1 MYKKFFGLFSVL
13 IITATLI
20 GQYGSHDSSKYSY
33 FSTRA
38 PASTSDMSRLEAL
51 LAIDKLDYYIGEY
64 INNFGKKIDETSLGA
79 LKKSNVDYLIQKFS
93 NDSRIYDA
101 KKYDDIVFSIIT
113 DKLGN
118 TPTGKKSDYQWGY
131 NFFKNKLNEGFTL
144 LDTNLKPGDDSSIT
158 EVKPKSVFTMTDS
171 GVVNDEL
178 TLDADQYIS
187 NRTTRAVF
195 WEAVESNREVEFH
208 LENSREFLKNLQSN
222 GGKVV
227 KEVRPFANNYNKI
240 YVVQYPGEDTYRYA
254 ITAIGGKDRLNH
266 LMLQFGLSKRGGEV
280 ANNVRIFGDIDEAHK
295 KMEDELSG
303 IFRHLP
309 KSERV
314 IIGQKGAIE
323 RTFETLWKVRALKNL
338 YDKHASLVMAHVND
352 KHVEAFKELM
362 TGGDINKFDIYKNK
376 RVIEDVF
383 KENAA
388 KIESQG
394 FGSRDFKKF
403 DYDNFVISMSDLAFK
418 NSEGEEVVWRVVAN
432 SWGDEIAPL
441 ARALKNT
448 GHEHI
453 TYIGTAG
460 AFLDKGYSVGDLVI
474 PSHTR
479 LDGESIKISG
489 TKMEIDGAKYGG
501 TVDHVFSPFIE
512 TNEWLE
518 ESSKHSDF
526 VEVEVSHLRKIL
538 KGQNIDFQAYLLISD
553 VLNSEGETLASATG
567 SKRRNSLNKLLYAM
581 LNRDKVGIP
590 NDASYNNSKVAS
602 LRSNIEKVLGNKANT
617 LKYYIFS
624 MLKDSDSVSDA
635 EIKAT
640 LDSVDNFS
648 DNYFTKRLTESSE
661 ISSYVLR
668 KLEEFGHMPRI
679 SIDKNFVDGKWHP
692 KTDTIIVNIHA
703 DTEAL
708 VDQYKEVAK
717 DFENE
722 IARISKF
729 CEINFIRGPPSA
741 DFVTIPKYVG
751 LDSDYLVNLYSQAA
765 FKQAGLD
772 AQVTYNGNLKFNFL
786 PTVENTDVCVDD
798 KFCHLSFFKP
808 DQATKDLLVDFD
820 TATKFKNAFNES
832 PYDLFDDL
840 LKKNKIA
847 LESISNRQDFIAS
860 IEVEKNVSLPDGK
873 LAELVPEID
882 PEKGLI
888 IKIRFTSEGW
898 KNPLVI
904 IEEAVHLTQITS
916 RQGFFKHPIFWAE
929 AALNAQHGSMRSRE
943 FMARAE
949 VDAMDSLADLMRH
962 RYDNLDE
969 LDKIDQYKEVRK
981 KHAQKIVTNLKTK
994 VRAENKVRKGISERW
1009 KELHKSLEAQDLKLD
1024 DYIAAGNRKKVAEL
1038 VEAYMPWENM
1048 EPTEI
1053 AAWQRWIKAIEK
1065 PSTNPNDYEL
1075 TFRGVAGDLVRE
1087 SNDGGH
1093 FLMAKLLTK
1102 NQGSYTRRL
1111 RSLKTY
1117 FGKRLDDLAESE
1129 IPVEFQSLA
1138 AVFKAHSHEP
1148 AGSPYLSSSVLSVA
1162 SSFASEGYGDAGK
1175 IAAIKIDKN
1184 RSLMNLVSSWRE
1196 MEGMIPLIIFPDE
1209 IIELGD
1215 FSQVNSDEFIE
1226 RVSQKLG
1233 RSLTQSELSKPDAN
1247 NKRKY
1252 KLANTMDWWQTINPE
1267 GITVAKSTKT
1277 CKDAIKMFLS
1287 QQ

>member
-1 MYKKFFGLFSVL
+1 MYKKFIGLFSVL
-13 IITATLI
+13 IVTATLI
-20 GQYGSHDSSKYSY
+20 GQYNSQNHNTQYSY

-51 LAIDKLDYYIGEY
+51 LAVDKLDYYIGEY
-64 INNFGKKIDETSLGA
+64 INNFGKKIDETSLAA
-79 LKKSNVDYLIQKFS
+79 LKKSNVGYLIHKFS

-101 KKYDDIVFSIIT
+101 KKYDEIVYNIIA
-113 DKLGN
+113 DKLGS
-118 TPTGKKSDYQWGY
+118 TPAGKKSDYQWGY
-131 NFFKNKLNEGFTL
+131 NFFKNKLNEGFVL
-144 LDTNLKPGDDSSIT
+144 LDSNIKPGDDSSLT
-158 EVKPKSVFTMTDS
+158 KKEARSVFPMPS
-171 GVVNDEL
+171 AGASSEEL
-178 TLDADQYIS
+178 TLDADHYIS

-195 WEAVESNREVEFH
+195 WEAVESKRDVEFH

-222 GGKVV
+222 GGKIL

-266 LMLQFGLSKRGGEV
+266 LMLQFGLSKRGNEV
-280 ANNVRIFGDIDEAHK
+280 TNNVRIFGDLDDAHK
-295 KMEDELSG
+295 AMEDELSG

-323 RTFETLWKVRALKNL
+323 RTFETLWKIRALKNL
-338 YDKHASLVMAHVND
+338 YDDDPASILSKID
-352 KHVEAFKELM
+352 TKYTDIFKDLM
-362 TGGDINKFDIYKNK
+362 TTGDINKFDIFKNK
-376 RVIEDVF
+376 KVIEDLY
-383 KENAA
+383 KANASVIDS
-388 KIESQG
+388 KG
-394 FGSRDFKKF
+394 HTPGNFKKF
-403 DYDNFVISMSDLAFK
+403 DYDNFVISMSDIVFK
-418 NSEGEEVVWRVVAN
+418 NSENEEVVWRIVAN
-432 SWGDEIAPL
+432 SWGDEISPL
-441 ARALKNT
+441 AKALKNT
-448 GHEHI
+448 GHKHI

-460 AFLDKGYSVGDLVI
+460 AFPDKGYGVGDLVV

-479 LDGESIKISG
+479 LDGASKKMQG
-489 TKMEIDGAKYGG
+489 TSMEIDGAKYGG

-512 TNEWLE
+512 TNDWLE

-538 KGQNIDFQAYLLISD
+538 NAQDIDFQAYLLISD

-581 LNRDKVGIP
+581 LDRDKVGIP
-590 NDASYNNSKVAS
+590 NNVEFTDSKVAN
-602 LRSNIEKVLGNKANT
+602 LRTSIDKVLGTKANT

-624 MLKDSDSVSDA
+624 MLKDRDSVSEAD
-635 EIKAT
+635 IKAA

-692 KTDTIIVNIHA
+692 KTDKIIVNIHA
-703 DTEAL
+703 DTQAL
-708 VDQYKEVAK
+708 VDQYKEVAH
-717 DFENE
+717 DLENE
-722 IARISKF
+722 IAKISKF
-729 CEINFIRGPPSA
+729 CEINFIRGPPPA
-741 DFVTIPKYVG
+741 EFVTIPKYVG
-751 LDSDYLVNLYSQAA
+751 LDSDFLVNLYSQAA

-786 PTVENTDVCVDD
+786 PTVNNTDVCVDD

-840 LKKNKIA
+840 LKKNKML
-847 LESISNRQDFIAS
+847 LESLGTRQDFVAS
-860 IEVEKNVSLPDGK
+860 VEVEKNVSLPDGK

-882 PEKGLI
+882 PEKGLV
-888 IKIRFTSEGW
+888 IKMRFTSEGW

-904 IEEAVHLTQITS
+904 IEEAVHLTQIS
-916 RQGFFKHPIFWAE
+916 SGEGFFKHPIFWAE
-929 AALNAQHGSMRSRE
+929 AALNAEYGSMRSRE

-949 VDAMDSLADLMRH
+949 VDAMDSLAGLMRH
-962 RYDNLDE
+962 RYNNLAE
-969 LDKIDQYKEVRK
+969 LEKIDQYKEVRK

-994 VRAENKVRKGISERW
+994 VRAENKTRKGISERW
-1009 KELHKSLEAQDLKLD
+1009 KDLHKALEAQELKLD
-1024 DYIAAGNRKKVAEL
+1024 DYIASGNRKKVAEL

-1053 AAWQRWIKAIEK
+1053 AAWQRWIKTIEQ
-1065 PSTNPNDYEL
+1065 PSANPNDYEL

-1117 FGKRLDDLAESE
+1117 FGKKLDDLAKSE
-1129 IPVEFQSLA
+1129 IPIEFQSLA
-1138 AVFKAHSHEP
+1138 GVFKGHSYEP
-1148 AGSPYLSSSVLSVA
+1148 AGSPYLSSSVFSVA
-1162 SSFASEGYGDAGK
+1162 STFASDYYGK
-1175 IAAIKIDKN
+1175 SRIAAIKIDKN
-1184 RSLMNLVSSWRE
+1184 RSLMNLVSGYGE
-1196 MEGMIPLIIFPDE
+1196 MEEMIPLIVFPDE
-1209 IIELGD
+1209 IVELGD
-1215 FSQVNSDEFIE
+1215 FSQTNPDEFIE